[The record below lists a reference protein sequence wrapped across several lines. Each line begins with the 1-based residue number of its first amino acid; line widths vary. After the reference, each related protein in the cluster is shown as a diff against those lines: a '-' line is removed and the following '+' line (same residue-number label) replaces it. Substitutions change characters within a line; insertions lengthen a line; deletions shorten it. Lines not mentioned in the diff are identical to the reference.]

1 MMNVQI
7 KYLSIPKGMQET
19 KVSTSYAV
27 KYYPVPQ

>member
-7 KYLSIPKGMQET
+7 KYLSIPKDLWET
-19 KVSTSYAV
+19 NVSGSYTV